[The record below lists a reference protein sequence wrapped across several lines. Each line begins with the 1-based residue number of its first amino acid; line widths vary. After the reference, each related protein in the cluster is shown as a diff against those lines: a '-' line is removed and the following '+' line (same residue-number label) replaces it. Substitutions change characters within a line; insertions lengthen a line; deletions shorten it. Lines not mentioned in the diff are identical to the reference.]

1 MVSSSAANPLTRE
14 IQFSDLGISFTPHPV
29 TGKPVVKRNAQAVVG
44 ALKNLILTNRYERPY
59 DPTFGSDIQNRL
71 FENFDAVE
79 AINLEEDIR
88 LAIQNHEP
96 RVDVQDVTVIGG
108 LDNNSVS
115 VNVVFFIINEAEPQ
129 ELKIQIE
136 RTR

>member
-1 MVSSSAANPLTRE
+1 MVSSAAANPLTRE
-14 IQFSDLGISFTPHPV
+14 ILFSDLGISFTPHPV
-29 TGKPVVKRNAQAVVG
+29 TGRPVVKRNAQAVIG

-59 DPTFGSDIQNRL
+59 EPTFGSDIQNRL

-79 AINLEEDIR
+79 AVNLEEDIR

-96 RVDVQDVTVIGG
+96 RVQVEDVTVIGG
-108 LDNNSVS
+108 LDNNTVS
-115 VNVVFFIINEAEPQ
+115 VNVVFFIVNEAEPQ
-129 ELKIQIE
+129 EVKIQIE

>member
-29 TGKPVVKRNAQAVVG
+29 TGKPVVKRNAQAVIG

-59 DPTFGSDIQNRL
+59 EPTFGSDIQNRL

-79 AINLEEDIR
+79 AVNLEEDIR

-96 RVDVQDVTVIGG
+96 RVDVQEVTVIGG
-108 LDNNSVS
+108 LDNNTVS

>member
-1 MVSSSAANPLTRE
+1 MASSAATNPLRKE
-14 IQFSDLGISFTPHPV
+14 AQFTDLGISFTPHPV
-29 TGKPVVKRNAQAVVG
+29 TGKPVTKKNAEAVKG
-44 ALKNLILTNRYERPY
+44 ALKNLIFTNRYERPY
-59 DPTFGSDIQNRL
+59 EPTFGSDIRNRL

-88 LAIQNHEP
+88 LAIENHEP
-96 RVDVQDVTVIGG
+96 RVEVQDVTVIGG
-108 LDNNSVS
+108 LDNNTVS
-115 VNVVFFIINEAEPQ
+115 VNVVFFIVNDAEPQ

>member
-1 MVSSSAANPLTRE
+1 MASSAAANPLRKE
-14 IQFSDLGISFTPHPV
+14 VQFSDIGVSFTPHPV
-29 TGKPVVKRNAQAVVG
+29 TGKPVVKKNAAAITG

-59 DPTFGSDIQNRL
+59 EPTFGSDIQNRL

-88 LAIQNHEP
+88 LAIENHEP
-96 RVDVQDVTVIGG
+96 RVEVQDVTVIGG
-108 LDNNSVS
+108 LDNNTVS
-115 VNVVFFIINEAEPQ
+115 VNVVFFIVNEAEPQ